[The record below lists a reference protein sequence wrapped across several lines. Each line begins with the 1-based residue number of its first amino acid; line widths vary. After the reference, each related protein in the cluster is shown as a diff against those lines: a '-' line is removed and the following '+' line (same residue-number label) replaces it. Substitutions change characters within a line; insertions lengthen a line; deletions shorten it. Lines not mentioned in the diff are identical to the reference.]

1 MKSCPQCEFTFRDDE
16 HFCDFDGTELSA
28 IPASRPSSQSFSA
41 YAVLP
46 SLVLRLVRS
55 NFSFAVLALAG
66 IVLSAVMVGYYSATE
81 PESKGETDG
90 SVAALPPPT
99 QDVMV
104 SLVPEDQDSA
114 TIAVQ
119 SDQNPPQTSS
129 KARART
135 RTPDT
140 VTKRRAT
147 RHARVSSSM
156 ASLAVARRSA
166 AFRSRTRVR
175 SSTHKLEAT
184 RRRYAEREYAVR
196 RPVGGSNK
204 QLLARN
210 QKRPGSPEQGTRQRS
225 AAGVGNLARMA
236 KGQPRW
242 AETVAGRESENAP
255 KKKESRVIVMLKK
268 TGRILTRP
276 FKFLT
281 RA

>member
-1 MKSCPQCEFTFRDDE
+1 
-16 HFCDFDGTELSA
+16 
-28 IPASRPSSQSFSA
+28 A

-55 NFSFAVLALAG
+55 NFSLAVLALAG
-66 IVLSAVMVGYYSATE
+66 IVLNAVMVGYYSATE

-104 SLVPEDQDSA
+104 RLVPEDQD
-114 TIAVQ
+114 
-119 SDQNPPQTSS
+119 
-129 KARART
+129 
-135 RTPDT
+135 
-140 VTKRRAT
+140 
-147 RHARVSSSM
+147 
-156 ASLAVARRSA
+156 
-166 AFRSRTRVR
+166 
-175 SSTHKLEAT
+175 
-184 RRRYAEREYAVR
+184 
-196 RPVGGSNK
+196 
-204 QLLARN
+204 RN

-225 AAGVGNLARMA
+225 AAGVGNIARMA